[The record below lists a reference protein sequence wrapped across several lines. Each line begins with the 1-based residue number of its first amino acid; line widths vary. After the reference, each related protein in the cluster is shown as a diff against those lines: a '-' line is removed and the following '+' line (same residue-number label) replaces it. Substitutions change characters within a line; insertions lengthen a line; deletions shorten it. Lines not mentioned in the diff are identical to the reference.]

1 MKKILSIT
9 AIVLCIALVFAG
21 CSQTANVPV
30 DLMAEIVANKVD
42 KIQPDDSFVSAQYDF
57 SASLLR
63 EIANSEKGNFMFS
76 PFSLAQALALTVNG
90 AEGDTAKEILTAI
103 GKGVDLNRYNAQL
116 NGYTDALGK
125 ELLSVNS
132 IWYKN
137 DSRLSVN
144 KEFLQTNA
152 DYFGAASRKITFD
165 EQGRKLIND
174 WVKESTAG
182 NIDSIV
188 DKIEENSIMYL
199 INALTFESPWSTQY
213 PDEAIAK
220 GDFVTNDGETV
231 SVDMMKSA
239 ESCYIN
245 YDGAKGFIKP
255 YAMANYCFA
264 AILPPENTD
273 IGEFVASLSGEKL
286 ERLIGSEEY
295 KDVLVSLPKF
305 SFNYSFTANEAL
317 EKLGVKTAF
326 DEDKADFSKMGKM
339 DGANIYLSDVL
350 QKTYITVDNQGTK
363 AGAVAKSEMTVKT
376 SMPRYEEITLDRP
389 FVFMILDGVYNTPV
403 FVGVVNNPVR

>member
-1 MKKILSIT
+1 MKKIISIT
-9 AIVLCIALVFAG
+9 AIILCICLAFAG
-21 CSQTANVPV
+21 CNQSVKTPV
-30 DLMAEIVANKVD
+30 DLMTGITANKVQ
-42 KIQPDDSFVSAQYDF
+42 KSTPDNSFILGQYDF
-57 SASLLR
+57 SASLLK
-63 EIANSEKGNFMFS
+63 ELAKSEKGNFMFS
-76 PFSLAQALALTVNG
+76 PLSLTQVLTLTANG
-90 AEGDTAKEILTAI
+90 AEGDTAKEILAVLGGT
-103 GKGVDLNRYNAQL
+103 DLNKYNAQL
-116 NGYTDALGK
+116 KYYTDTLTK

-137 DSRLSVN
+137 DSRLSVK

-152 DYFGAASRKITFD
+152 DYFSAASRKISFD
-165 EQGRKLIND
+165 EEGRKLIND

-188 DKIEENSIMYL
+188 DKIEKESIMYL
-199 INALTFESPWSTQY
+199 INALTFESSWSTQY

-220 GDFVTNDGETV
+220 GNFVTKDGESV
-231 SVDMMKSA
+231 SVDMMKST

-245 YDGAKGFIKP
+245 YDGAVGFIKP

-273 IGEFVASLSGEKL
+273 IGEFVASLNGEKL
-286 ERLIGSEEY
+286 KKLIDSEDY
-295 KDVLVSLPKF
+295 TDVLVSLPKF
-305 SFNYSFTANEAL
+305 SFNYSFTANDAL
-317 EKLGVKTAF
+317 KGLGVKTAF
-326 DEDKADFSKMGKM
+326 NEDKADFSKMGKM
-339 DGANIYLSDVL
+339 DSGNIYLSNVL

-363 AGAVAKSEMTVKT
+363 AGAVAKSEMAVKT

-403 FVGVVNNPVR
+403 FVGIVNNPVK